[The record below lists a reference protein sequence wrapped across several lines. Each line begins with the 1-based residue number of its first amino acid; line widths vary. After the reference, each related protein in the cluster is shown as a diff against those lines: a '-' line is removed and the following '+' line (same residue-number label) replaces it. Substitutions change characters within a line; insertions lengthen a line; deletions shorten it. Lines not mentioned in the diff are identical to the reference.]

1 MTRPWSAYLR
11 NATDKIPP
19 MPVNLRSQLLR
30 LLVPE
35 LADLRQQL
43 DQARRLA
50 GEAQRKYRES
60 GLLLLDEIR
69 QKLAMMDE
77 RDQLRVDRDRQLAA
91 LAEMRESL
99 RAFADSAAKERDAL
113 MGEVAKHRARAAELE
128 AERAKA
134 NEPRPMIT
142 TIKGQAPRLEFAAD
156 GQPITYV
163 TPQPEPA
170 SDNQGALR
178 YDDFKPT
185 RYL

>member
-1 MTRPWSAYLR
+1 VWCGAKQKVVHVPPG
-11 NATDKIPP
+11 ATQRI
-19 MPVNLRSQLLR
+19 
-30 LLVPE
+30 E
-35 LADLRQQL
+35 AAGL
-43 DQARRLA
+43 DT
-50 GEAQRKYRES
+50 G
-60 GLLLLDEIR
+60 
-69 QKLAMMDE
+69 
-77 RDQLRVDRDRQLAA
+77 VDRDRQLAA

-163 TPQPEPA
+163 TPQPEPGSA
-170 SDNQGALR
+170 
-178 YDDFKPT
+178 DD
-185 RYL
+185 RDH

>member
-1 MTRPWSAYLR
+1 MTIIDRLLSLFVVPERERLR
-11 NATDKIPP
+11 N
-19 MPVNLRSQLLR
+19 

-142 TIKGQAPRLEFAAD
+142 AKRCADVEVLSIDTEEQDKAFEQLDQARRLAGEAQRKYRESGLLLLDEMA
-156 GQPITYV
+156 
-163 TPQPEPA
+163 
-170 SDNQGALR
+170 
-178 YDDFKPT
+178 
-185 RYL
+185 